1 VSKGRKND
9 LRMVWLV
16 AWRELRDQLRDW
28 RIIFPMLVLTLVL
41 PFLADLGAQAAIN
54 FTSTYGTPLIA
65 ERLVPFLLMVVGYF
79 PITVSLVIAL
89 ESFVGEKE
97 RGTIEPLLVSPL
109 KDWQLFSGKLIAG
122 TAAPL
127 VTSYLGITVYMIG
140 LYFQHIPFPD
150 LNRMM
155 QTLILTTVQ
164 ALLMVSGAI
173 LISTQATSVRAANL
187 MASFI
192 VIPMALLIQGESIM
206 LFWGNDQ
213 VLWLAVVGVAVL
225 TALLARVG
233 IAHFQREALLGR
245 EIDVLNLRWIG
256 QTFWRAFKGDTHSLV
271 DWFRAE
277 VLKTLRKQFP
287 SIILTVGIGLLA
299 IIAGF
304 VWVSSNSPKFI
315 DQFKTEDLSTM
326 SSFGMGVPVANVGIS
341 FPTIWGHNLQ
351 VTIVILLLG
360 LFSFG
365 VLGALVYLLNMGI
378 IGAVLALIRAM
389 GASPLK
395 VGVFGILP
403 HGIFEIP
410 ALILASAAIL
420 YIGVLLVTPRPQRTL
435 GEVLIEAIADWT
447 KIGVGLVLPLLT
459 IAAIIETWVTPVLL
473 QSVFK

>member
-1 VSKGRKND
+1 
-9 LRMVWLV
+9 
-16 AWRELRDQLRDW
+16 
-28 RIIFPMLVLTLVL
+28 
-41 PFLADLGAQAAIN
+41 
-54 FTSTYGTPLIA
+54 
-65 ERLVPFLLMVVGYF
+65 
-79 PITVSLVIAL
+79 
-89 ESFVGEKE
+89 
-97 RGTIEPLLVSPL
+97 
-109 KDWQLFSGKLIAG
+109 
-122 TAAPL
+122 
-127 VTSYLGITVYMIG
+127 
-140 LYFQHIPFPD
+140 
-150 LNRMM
+150 
-155 QTLILTTVQ
+155 
-164 ALLMVSGAI
+164 
-173 LISTQATSVRAANL
+173 
-187 MASFI
+187 
-192 VIPMALLIQGESIM
+192 
-206 LFWGNDQ
+206 
-213 VLWLAVVGVAVL
+213 
-225 TALLARVG
+225 
-233 IAHFQREALLGR
+233 
-245 EIDVLNLRWIG
+245 
-256 QTFWRAFKGDTHSLV
+256 V